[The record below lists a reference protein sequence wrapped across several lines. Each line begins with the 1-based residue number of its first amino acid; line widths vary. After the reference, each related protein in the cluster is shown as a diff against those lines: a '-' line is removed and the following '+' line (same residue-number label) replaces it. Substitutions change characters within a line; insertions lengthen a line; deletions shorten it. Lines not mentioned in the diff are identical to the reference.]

1 MIVSN
6 ISHSTTS
13 ITSQSNLLTLLCF
26 YVRQNIHVSG
36 IKKNLQDCHT
46 NTTLDNAKEH
56 QNIETK
62 CKQHSTST

>member
-1 MIVSN
+1 MMVSN

-13 ITSQSNLLTLLCF
+13 ITSQSNLLTLLCI

-36 IKKNLQDCHT
+36 IKKPSRFCHT
-46 NTTLDNAKEH
+46 NITLVIAKEH

-62 CKQHSTST
+62 CKQHST

>member
-13 ITSQSNLLTLLCF
+13 ITRQSNLLTLLCI

-36 IKKNLQDCHT
+36 IKRNPHDSV
-46 NTTLDNAKEH
+46 TL
-56 QNIETK
+56 I
-62 CKQHSTST
+62 QH